1 MYEEE
6 MTEMIGAYVNLI
18 EPYKGWDFGTIVADY
33 GRDYVVR
40 LSNGKEVVVE
50 RDEIVILV

>member
-6 MTEMIGAYVNLI
+6 ISEMIGAYVNLI
-18 EPYKGWDFGTIVADY
+18 EPYMGWDFGTIVADF
-33 GRDYVVR
+33 GREYVVR

-50 RDEIVILV
+50 RDEIVILD